1 VRPQDKLFR
10 QLCNAL
16 RERCFEADLSPT
28 QFAASQGI
36 SRRYLYLLFARAGTT
51 FGEALMRLRLEAAH
65 RLLSDRRCDEL
76 TVLEVASR
84 CGFAEPSHFARRFRG
99 AYGLG
104 PLEFRRGRSH
114 GDGLL

>member
-1 VRPQDKLFR
+1 
-10 QLCNAL
+10 
-16 RERCFEADLSPT
+16 
-28 QFAASQGI
+28 
-36 SRRYLYLLFARAGTT
+36 
-51 FGEALMRLRLEAAH
+51 MRLRLETAH

-104 PLEFRRGRSH
+104 PLEFRRARSH
-114 GDGLL
+114 GEGLL